1 MELEPSSAEHSPPY
15 SENNRSWSWNQVT
28 DEVSSFTDSN
38 NELCG
43 LMEDKEVAARAVA
56 FVVNSTRKGI
66 VPLCADVA
74 NLMRTKQCL
83 ERKLRILRREN
94 DAFRSSLNGGSVPS
108 HSMSP
113 TPPSLSS
120 YTEQCIKSLQEQS
133 LAIQEHFRSN
143 SRCSNSSS
151 SYSYSPKLDKN
162 KGGIYSYS
170 PKLDKP
176 CGGTLRPVGVQ
187 YSPASSSDSRKHGS
201 SRSIP
206 SNLSAFRESQR
217 SHPRS
222 QLLLNSEHA
231 QSRDSKPETIN
242 EDGVCDIDLTTC
254 IVGDLSSDIFSN
266 IEKLNLSEKYKDD
279 EETAIEEKTEES
291 SHVKHNEL
299 VSLHIEDETVC
310 VKTEEESK
318 HCDDDK
324 DEFEMKINI
333 DQEQFKTEK
342 SLLERRRVSLPEI
355 TTIPNLK
362 AIKIKSKQSKEVQC
376 CLDKTDRNKDQSL
389 EEQFMKSVRLN
400 AKLEEDLN
408 EARKEIDQLKK
419 RLKRMESSGAI
430 PKTYGQTDE
439 EKVTEDNGY
448 YTGSNRTSRTG
459 SEHERISL
467 FKKPAAKRQ
476 AITSVSYVGPIPNC
490 KCSTCHDALGSE
502 DDLSHYSDVYLDEP
516 HRYAVNSKL
525 QVQLDDHVTTKGG
538 YSGYIRYIGHVDK
551 IDQSHALFVGLELDT
566 AAGTSDGSFL
576 GKRYFYC
583 RKNYGM
589 FAPLTD
595 VIGKS
600 LLKATKEEILKVKK
614 SSKKSS
620 KDDKITHL

>member
-15 SENNRSWSWNQVT
+15 SDNNRSWSWNQIT

-83 ERKLRILRREN
+83 ERKLRILRRQN
-94 DAFRSSLNGGSVPS
+94 DAFRSSCNGGSVPS

-133 LAIQEHFRSN
+133 LAIQEHFRSS

-162 KGGIYSYS
+162 KVGLYNYS

-176 CGGTLRPVGVQ
+176 CGGSLRPIGVQ
-187 YSPASSSDSRKHGS
+187 YSPASSTDSKQHGS
-201 SRSIP
+201 
-206 SNLSAFRESQR
+206 
-217 SHPRS
+217 PRF
-222 QLLLNSEHA
+222 
-231 QSRDSKPETIN
+231 
-242 EDGVCDIDLTTC
+242 V
-254 IVGDLSSDIFSN
+254 SDFVS
-266 IEKLNLSEKYKDD
+266 
-279 EETAIEEKTEES
+279 
-291 SHVKHNEL
+291 VK
-299 VSLHIEDETVC
+299 
-310 VKTEEESK
+310 
-318 HCDDDK
+318 
-324 DEFEMKINI
+324 
-333 DQEQFKTEK
+333 
-342 SLLERRRVSLPEI
+342 
-355 TTIPNLK
+355 
-362 AIKIKSKQSKEVQC
+362 
-376 CLDKTDRNKDQSL
+376 
-389 EEQFMKSVRLN
+389 LN
-400 AKLEEDLN
+400 AKLEEDLT

-430 PKTYGQTDE
+430 PKTYDQNE
-439 EKVTEDNGY
+439 AEKVIEDNGY

-467 FKKPAAKRQ
+467 FKKPPAKRQ
-476 AITSVSYVGPIPNC
+476 AITSVSYVGTLPNC
-490 KCSTCHDALGSE
+490 KCSTCIDALGSE
-502 DDLSHYSDVYLDEP
+502 DDLTHYSDVYLDEP

-538 YSGYIRYIGHVDK
+538 YSGHIRYIGHVDK
-551 IDQSHALFVGLELDT
+551 IDQSHALFVGIELDT
-566 AAGTSDGSFL
+566 AAGTSDGSHV

-583 RKNYGM
+583 RKDYGM
-589 FAPLTD
+589 FIPLTD
-595 VIGKS
+595 VIGKVNKKS
-600 LLKATKEEILKVKK
+600 LLKATKEEILKLKK
-614 SSKKSS
+614 SSKRI
-620 KDDKITHL
+620 KDEKITHL